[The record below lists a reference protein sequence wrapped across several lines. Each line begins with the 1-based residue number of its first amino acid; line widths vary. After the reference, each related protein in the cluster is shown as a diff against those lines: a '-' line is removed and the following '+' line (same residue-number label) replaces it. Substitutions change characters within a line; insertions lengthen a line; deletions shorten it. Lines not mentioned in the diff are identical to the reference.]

1 MGIQLFHWNVD
12 KFQNVKI
19 LSLLRFS
26 KEESIFRDKS
36 VCVCV
41 CVCVCACTR
50 ARTLEK
56 ESLGGEERLRKDFE
70 NYSRALG
77 DLQQKGT
84 A

>member
-41 CVCVCACTR
+41 CVCVCVR
-50 ARTLEK
+50 AQVHA
-56 ESLGGEERLRKDFE
+56 RLR
-70 NYSRALG
+70 RRV
-77 DLQQKGT
+77 
-84 A
+84 